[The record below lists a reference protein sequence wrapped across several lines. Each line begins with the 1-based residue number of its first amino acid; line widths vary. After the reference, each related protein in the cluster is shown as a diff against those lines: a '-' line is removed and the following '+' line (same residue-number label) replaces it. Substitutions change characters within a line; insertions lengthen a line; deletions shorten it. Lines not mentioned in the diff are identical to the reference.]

1 MLDWVLLVLFI
12 FFIIWKFVYD
22 KLIYFI
28 KCYFFFWCI
37 LNCYSNKCDV
47 RVWWFYYFVLM
58 WYMLSVWNRR
68 IEVILFCLILFVCGI
83 NREMNGW
90 VMRCG
95 GLIKFV
101 VLIFVYWCDYVVV
114 CGRWVGWIWIYGY
127 YGLKIMFVLN
137 LVVNDL
143 IKVFL
148 YVFWLIFVFCMSYV
162 YKIDIL

>member
-1 MLDWVLLVLFI
+1 
-12 FFIIWKFVYD
+12 
-22 KLIYFI
+22 
-28 KCYFFFWCI
+28 
-37 LNCYSNKCDV
+37 
-47 RVWWFYYFVLM
+47 
-58 WYMLSVWNRR
+58 
-68 IEVILFCLILFVCGI
+68 
-83 NREMNGW
+83 MNGW